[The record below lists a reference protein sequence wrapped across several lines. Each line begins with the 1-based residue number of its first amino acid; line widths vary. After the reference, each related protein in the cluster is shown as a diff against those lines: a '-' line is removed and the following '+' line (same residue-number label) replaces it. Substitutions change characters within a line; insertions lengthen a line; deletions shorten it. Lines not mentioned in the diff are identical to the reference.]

1 MQRHPLHTQH
11 GFTLIEMF
19 VALVVLAIALLG
31 MSRASVSMIT
41 VHTANE
47 RLAHASALL
56 QDRMETLKRSGYG
69 GAATVSST
77 ETYRTNSP
85 YSTYKNGTTVA
96 GRSPPPPPTKTNR
109 PPPPPENT

>member
-41 VHTANE
+41 LHTATE

-56 QDRMETLKRSGYG
+56 QDRIETLKHSGYG
-69 GAATVSST
+69 GAVSCTEDYST
-77 ETYRTNSP
+77 IPQCLCSP
-85 YSTYKNGTTVA
+85 CPQRPQPQYSTYYK
-96 GRSPPPPPTKTNR
+96 
-109 PPPPPENT
+109 